1 MTHVYHVRDFLAALG
16 LGPVIV
22 LKMPNLN
29 LSVNDKVHYYMR
41 LCTGAIALAT
51 AEDETTAEEK
61 RAKPNVENEIGMLQ
75 TSPNIG
81 SRIIYLKEPA
91 VKFASNYAEKVWMS
105 FDKDQVQNT
114 FIDIAKELRAFGFLS

>member
-1 MTHVYHVRDFLAALG
+1 
-16 LGPVIV
+16 
-22 LKMPNLN
+22 
-29 LSVNDKVHYYMR
+29 MR